1 MSKNLNSFV
10 VEIHNDSSPWAKSL
24 ICKINFAKRRKN
36 SSKLN
41 IQEGVHNKIEFIFL
55 HEILSK
61 LWSTTHHLCSNQFR
75 PNPNQIRPSW
85 QWNPYNAGRAFSNN
99 WAIAGSA
106 DKRINGAQQ
115 RVFQRSRDNF
125 LSGSSQSY
133 SNPKLFPNT
142 VESLE
147 VIIPYVKNQQRQVK
161 LSGGRSC
168 PWRFERSKHL
178 HCQGTCEHDRILPVT
193 WFIGKRVC
201 QTFFEINSTNA
212 TLIWY

>member
-1 MSKNLNSFV
+1 MQDKLCKTKKELVKIKYPRRGPQQNRIYISSWNIIKSCEVQHTIFV
-10 VEIHNDSSPWAKSL
+10 VINSDQIL
-24 ICKINFAKRRKN
+24 IKYVRVGNETLTTRGEH
-36 SSKLN
+36 S
-41 IQEGVHNKIEFIFL
+41 VTIEQL
-55 HEILSK
+55 
-61 LWSTTHHLCSNQFR
+61 
-75 PNPNQIRPSW
+75 
-85 QWNPYNAGRAFSNN
+85 RA
-99 WAIAGSA
+99 AQ
-106 DKRINGAQQ
+106 INGAQQ

-178 HCQGTCEHDRILPVT
+178 HCQGTCEHDKILPVT